1 MDNKSIAPHLV
12 MRDSFVKILADYRMS
27 ERAKNI
33 LMKTPLVLLN
43 GPSGTGRN
51 TLIYELVRR
60 GTYHFIVSDT
70 TRPPRV
76 NNGIPEQN
84 GHEYWF
90 RSEQEILS
98 DLQKGEFLEAE
109 LIHDQQVSG
118 TSIRELER
126 AVADGKTP
134 INEVEIGGLQT
145 LFKAKPDTFAII
157 LLPPSFE
164 EWQRRL
170 NGRGKITDQ
179 ELKNRL
185 NTAVRVLSVAID
197 NPHILLLVH
206 ETVEQAADQIEA
218 WVQGSPVDAAQQAQA
233 RSLAAR
239 LLQQTQARIAEL
251 ES

>member
-1 MDNKSIAPHLV
+1 